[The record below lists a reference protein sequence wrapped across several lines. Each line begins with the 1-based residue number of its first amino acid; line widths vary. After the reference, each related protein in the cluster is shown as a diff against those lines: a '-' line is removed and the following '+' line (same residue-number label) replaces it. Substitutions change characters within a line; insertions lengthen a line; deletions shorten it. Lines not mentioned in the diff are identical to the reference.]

1 MDSKFFTHHRIAKF
15 QNVKVVT
22 KLWKAQIVLPWCSTF
37 NERNKNE
44 KQSVWI
50 ISKVLN

>member
-1 MDSKFFTHHRIAKF
+1 MESKYFLNSKIAKF
-15 QNVKVVT
+15 QNVKVTT
-22 KLWKAQIVLPWCSTF
+22 KLWKAQIVLPYCRTF